1 MTTDKLVPALLSGSP
16 VEPLRLMAQ
25 DDGPA
30 VLAVITG
37 VVGPS
42 YRPIG
47 AMLATFA
54 DGRMA
59 GTLSSGCVEADIAL
73 RSAMALE
80 GGPVNLRYGQGSPY
94 FDIQLPCGGGLDI
107 LLVPNPNR
115 DVIRASL
122 ARHDARKPVT
132 LEFAR
137 DGSGIQLH
145 RGTPPDDVTGFTTC
159 IEPELFFC
167 VIGKGPEASTFAAL
181 AHAAGYPSLLI
192 SPDQETLDYGARH
205 GCPTHAIMTKA
216 LPQDVLLDD
225 RSAVVLFFHDHDWE
239 PPILEAALATEAF
252 YIGAQGSQRTRSNR
266 NAELLERSVS
276 ASDLE
281 RIAGPIGLIPSAK
294 DARTLAV
301 SVLAEV
307 LERAR
312 TRQDPARDSGL

>member
-1 MTTDKLVPALLSGSP
+1 MTLDKLIPALSSGSP
-16 VEPLRLMAQ
+16 VEPLRHLGR
-25 DDGPA
+25 DDSSA

-42 YRPIG
+42 YRPVG
-47 AMLATFA
+47 AMLASFG
-54 DGRMA
+54 DGRMV
-59 GTLSSGCVEADIAL
+59 GSLSSGCVEADIAL

-107 LLVPNPNR
+107 LLVPNPDR

-122 ARHDARKPVT
+122 ALHDARKPVT
-132 LEFAR
+132 LEFAV
-137 DGSGIQLH
+137 DGSGILLH
-145 RGTPPDDVTGFTTC
+145 RDTPPDGVNGFTTS
-159 IEPELFFC
+159 IKPELFFC
-167 VIGKGPEASTFAAL
+167 VFGKGPEASTFAAL
-181 AHAAGYPSLLI
+181 THAAGYPSLLI
-192 SPDQETLDYGARH
+192 SPDQETLDYGAQH
-205 GCPTHAIMTKA
+205 GCPTYATVTKE
-216 LPQDVLLDD
+216 LPQDVVLDD
-225 RSAVVLFFHDHDWE
+225 RSAIVLFFHDHDWE

-252 YIGAQGSQRTRSNR
+252 YIGAQGSQRTRR
-266 NAELLERSVS
+266 TRDAELIERGVS
-276 ASDLE
+276 DSDLE

-312 TRQDPARDSGL
+312 TRQE